1 MNNFT
6 RNKFFIS
13 TLFILSLLTLFCVG
27 CSNSNDIKPLNQNA
41 KNYKISSETGAYMF
55 YTLGKNFFT
64 ENEHA
69 LELTFSSVNQETEI
83 TVGFLYD
90 SDFKG
95 RKLISYLPSRN
106 VCHVAL
112 SENATKSI
120 VSFAFVPEVKDSI
133 KGFLVY
139 SDKPLTLEN
148 IDNAKPALGF
158 SKNYQIPENEKEE
171 KSVFWYGFGQNG
183 GEILSENPTY
193 LDFSNAKTLCKSSEE
208 PKYVISFRENNED
221 LGELGYQNKVKIKL
235 KDSVL
240 SIRRSPNQADV
251 NLYHDRFANQLDQ
264 VEIRENLEMIESF
277 VCSFQTKS
285 TDLTPIL
292 VDPYLILKWDE
303 KKWRNPDFE
312 VFAWEQFPNILI
324 FDTRNYAVQDDLLK
338 RIAFFTEKEGFRG
351 RLASDD
357 EIKDLHGFNAHDY
370 RAETLA
376 AFYDL
381 AEKEN
386 FPLNQ
391 MEKDLRSI
399 LEDTKIIIKTEEG
412 YKEGEGA
419 IISISK
425 ESADYLRAQF
435 VAHEGV
441 HGIYFVD
448 EEFRNIVD
456 VIYDIIDTKSLQFL
470 QGFFA
475 SQPSLGYDPNDP
487 YLMRNELMAYLLQQ
501 SVAGIPSYFA
511 GNLANRGTVL
521 KAIPELAK
529 YVRDTN
535 AQGFVDAANVLES
548 FLFSKYGLAA
558 GRVSLTSV
566 E

>member
-1 MNNFT
+1 M
-6 RNKFFIS
+6 
-13 TLFILSLLTLFCVG
+13 
-27 CSNSNDIKPLNQNA
+27 
-41 KNYKISSETGAYMF
+41 
-55 YTLGKNFFT
+55 
-64 ENEHA
+64 
-69 LELTFSSVNQETEI
+69 
-83 TVGFLYD
+83 
-90 SDFKG
+90 
-95 RKLISYLPSRN
+95 
-106 VCHVAL
+106 
-112 SENATKSI
+112 
-120 VSFAFVPEVKDSI
+120 
-133 KGFLVY
+133 
-139 SDKPLTLEN
+139 
-148 IDNAKPALGF
+148 
-158 SKNYQIPENEKEE
+158 
-171 KSVFWYGFGQNG
+171 
-183 GEILSENPTY
+183 
-193 LDFSNAKTLCKSSEE
+193 
-208 PKYVISFRENNED
+208 
-221 LGELGYQNKVKIKL
+221 
-235 KDSVL
+235 
-240 SIRRSPNQADV
+240 
-251 NLYHDRFANQLDQ
+251 DQ
-264 VEIRENLEMIESF
+264 VEIRENPEMIESF
-277 VCSFQTKS
+277 VCSFQSKS